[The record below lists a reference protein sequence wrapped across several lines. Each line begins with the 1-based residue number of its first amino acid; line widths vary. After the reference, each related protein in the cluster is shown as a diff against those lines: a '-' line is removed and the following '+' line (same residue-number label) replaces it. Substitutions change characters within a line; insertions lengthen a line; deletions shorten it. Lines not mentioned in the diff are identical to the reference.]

1 MARRVRKQICIDA
14 YHERL
19 LKREARQTGTPEAAI
34 IRQLLDAHFRRLQAS
49 KDRRKIWEEERRFIE
64 GWMGRGAVPGGRSWR
79 REDLYDRG
87 SV

>member
-1 MARRVRKQICIDA
+1 MARKVRKQICIDG

-19 LKREARQTGTPEAAI
+19 LKREARETGTAEAAI
-34 IRQLLDAHFRRLQAS
+34 IRQLLDAHFKRLQAS
-49 KDRRKIWEEERRFIE
+49 KDRMKIWEEERRFIKD
-64 GWMGRGAVPGGRSWR
+64 WMGRGAVPGRRSWR